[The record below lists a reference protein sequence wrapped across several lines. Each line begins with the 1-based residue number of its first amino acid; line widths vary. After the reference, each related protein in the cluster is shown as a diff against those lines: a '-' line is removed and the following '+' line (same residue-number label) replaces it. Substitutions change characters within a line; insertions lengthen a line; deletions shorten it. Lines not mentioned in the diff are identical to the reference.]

1 MYKLYLKVLMLTNT
15 YSLCPW
21 YYFIRWSS
29 MYYVGRVMRKRVF
42 GHTGTAKAQINL
54 RIRAVWSGPS
64 LSANRII
71 EEWFTGEQMPG
82 WYFAHVQDDVNQHSL
97 FISGPTFLA
106 IPQDVIA
113 VVGGVARLYCQA
125 NLKPALYVWRLL
137 GGNQSQLNNLR

>member
-1 MYKLYLKVLMLTNT
+1 
-15 YSLCPW
+15 
-21 YYFIRWSS
+21 
-29 MYYVGRVMRKRVF
+29 
-42 GHTGTAKAQINL
+42 
-54 RIRAVWSGPS
+54 
-64 LSANRII
+64 
-71 EEWFTGEQMPG
+71 MPG
-82 WYFAHVQDDVNQHSL
+82 WDFAHVQDDVNPHSLRMLEDTL